1 MGAEGRVTATTRY
14 AWSSVAAE
22 LEAYYLEL
30 RGELPG
36 ARAAQPPAAPARGA
50 GARLTRCRAWDDSPR
65 PGCRRS
71 PGWRSSSRS
80 RAQHGGGHLPA
91 SEVVLR
97 KLGHVT
103 GYLVLTLLLLR
114 ALRRSGLAGAVPVA
128 IVAALAYAASDEW
141 HQSFVPGREATP
153 RDVAIDGIGIGGAA
167 LAGTRTRLRELAA

>member
-1 MGAEGRVTATTRY
+1 MRGVGRLAASWLPPL
-14 AWSSVAAE
+14 AWMAIIFAFS
-22 LEAYYLEL
+22 
-30 RGELPG
+30 
-36 ARAAQPPAAPARGA
+36 
-50 GARLTRCRAWDDSPR
+50 
-65 PGCRRS
+65 
-71 PGWRSSSRS
+71 
-80 RAQHGGGHLPA
+80 AQHGGGHLPT

-114 ALRRSGLAGAVPVA
+114 ALRRSGLSGAVPVA
-128 IVAALAYAASDEW
+128 MAAALAYAASDEW